1 MTTKTITTDTASAI
15 AELAQVRATIK
26 ALEAQERELRDS
38 IVSGMGD
45 NTVAVF
51 RGQTIAKLAQVT
63 RTNIDSKKLAESFP
77 EAFEAT
83 RKESTSTRLTLA

>member
-1 MTTKTITTDTASAI
+1 MTTKTITTDTANAI

-38 IVSGMGD
+38 VVEGLGD
-45 NTVAVF
+45 STTAVF
-51 RGQTIAKLAQVT
+51 RGQTIARLAQVT
-63 RTNIDSKKLAESFP
+63 RTTIDSKKLAESFP